1 MKQWWENFPTDDQPS
16 QGGIVT
22 RPADPLRPGQV
33 TIQNQTIRQN
43 QGEIE
48 ALPYK
53 AREAEAQARK
63 AEADAKIAEA
73 NARGAGE
80 AKAAELNQ
88 QDEYNTRR
96 GQLEA
101 VEEQIRITDSLWRN
115 SLKGGFPNF
124 IAGRIPTD
132 EVGEFNT
139 AGSQILDV
147 GQNVFRTPGQ
157 GSQDQR
163 EYQGKIEALKP
174 ISTDSDKE
182 IGRKLDY
189 LKMRVDE
196 QRRALGLDP
205 VGWESQITPPSM
217 DRTRVTVGSGDQA
230 QQQTISNNGMR
241 VVEDPKLKA
250 IAVRLG
256 KMVAAGEPDE
266 KILQFI
272 RDAKVGE
279 PHESVIEALRYRRT
293 PEYQQWKRQ
302 NPHKPYPISPE
313 MWQREVPLGKVEQI
327 TNDPMLRSPGA
338 YVTAAG
344 QALTGNRLDD
354 VAGFLGGNP
363 NQVTANSEMLRDQ
376 HPYASLAGDVTG
388 QGMVDLGLY
397 GGGRL
402 VNFGGR
408 FAPLARDAI
417 YGAYSGSGANNED
430 PLAGAGLGVVA
441 NAAGGAAG
449 RGAQRSIGAAAT
461 GVKDQTLNYL
471 NDRGLDM
478 TVGQMAR
485 ASESPLGKLVA
496 WTEDRFAGL
505 PGTDATIGAAR
516 YRGAESFN
524 KAAFSEAGSA
534 PINAVGEEGSE
545 QLTRAVSAAY
555 SAALDGVTVARDRTF
570 NTQWGGLTARGSRI
584 ARYGDDFKG
593 IVDDI
598 DALFD
603 ASGQLTGDRYQEAIQ
618 IIRRADAEFAGQP
631 GYGRFS
637 KELDHLEGALTS
649 LVNRQRP
656 DVTPALEAANK
667 LNSKKKIVQRA
678 VKSRTAQRNDSLVSP
693 AELNQQSIMNTERF
707 GGLDAATSTNRPFYD
722 LTTNALKVQ
731 PGDIP
736 DSGTAGRNWIVPLA
750 GASLMAGGQGLAAAS
765 GSDNLDAA
773 GGAGSTLGA
782 LALASSLPYS
792 KTGQRAIQKGLLGER
807 PQMIDEL
814 GKLLKKYPQ
823 LSGLLGASAFRNNYI
838 GDEPQP

>member
-1 MKQWWENFPTDDQPS
+1 
-16 QGGIVT
+16 
-22 RPADPLRPGQV
+22 
-33 TIQNQTIRQN
+33 
-43 QGEIE
+43 
-48 ALPYK
+48 
-53 AREAEAQARK
+53 
-63 AEADAKIAEA
+63 
-73 NARGAGE
+73 
-80 AKAAELNQ
+80 
-88 QDEYNTRR
+88 
-96 GQLEA
+96 
-101 VEEQIRITDSLWRN
+101 
-115 SLKGGFPNF
+115 
-124 IAGRIPTD
+124 
-132 EVGEFNT
+132 
-139 AGSQILDV
+139 
-147 GQNVFRTPGQ
+147 
-157 GSQDQR
+157 
-163 EYQGKIEALKP
+163 
-174 ISTDSDKE
+174 
-182 IGRKLDY
+182 
-189 LKMRVDE
+189 
-196 QRRALGLDP
+196 
-205 VGWESQITPPSM
+205 
-217 DRTRVTVGSGDQA
+217 
-230 QQQTISNNGMR
+230 
-241 VVEDPKLKA
+241 
-250 IAVRLG
+250 
-256 KMVAAGEPDE
+256 MVAAGEPDE
-266 KILQFI
+266 KVLQFI

-279 PHESVIEALRYRRT
+279 PHQSVIEALRYRRT

-327 TNDPMLRSPGA
+327 RNDAGQSAIGA
-338 YVTAAG
+338 YGAAALDG
-344 QALTGNRLDD
+344 LTGNRADNL
-354 VAGFLGGNP
+354 AAFLGGNP
-363 NQVTANSEMLRDQ
+363 NQIKAGSEMLRDQ
-376 HPYASLAGDVTG
+376 HPYASLAGDITG

-397 GGGRL
+397 GAGRL
-402 VNFGGR
+402 ANLGGR
-408 FAPLARDAI
+408 FAPLARDVI
-417 YGAYSGSGANNED
+417 YGAYSGSGANDED
-430 PLAGAGLGVVA
+430 PLAGAGLGMAA
-441 NAAGGAAG
+441 NAAGGATG

-471 NDRGLDM
+471 NDRGIDM

-485 ASESPLGKLVA
+485 ASDSPLGKLTA

-524 KAAFSEAGSA
+524 KAAFSEAGNT

-545 QLTRAVSAAY
+545 QLTKAVSAAY
-555 SAALDGVTVARDRTF
+555 GAALDGVTLAKDKSF
-570 NTQWGGLTARGSRI
+570 NTQWSGLTQKGSKI

-593 IVDDI
+593 VVDDI

-603 ASGQLTGDRYQEAIQ
+603 ANGQLTGDRYQEAIQ
-618 IIRRADAEFAGQP
+618 LIRRADAEFAGQP

-667 LNSKKKIVQRA
+667 LNGKKKIVQRA

-722 LTTNALKVQ
+722 LTNNALKVQ

-782 LALASSLPYS
+782 IALASALPYS
-792 KTGQRAIQKGLLGER
+792 NIGQKAIQKGLLAER
-807 PQMIDEL
+807 PQMIDEI

-823 LSGLLGASAFRNNYI
+823 LAGLLGASAFRNNYL